1 MESCSDLSLKGW
13 ALLFLNFSLEK
24 HIMLD
29 ILRTLLLLDK
39 EKWKLGYN
47 LTNFQTLI
55 IMIILMKVLDLQSY
69 YKCNNNF

>member
-24 HIMLD
+24 PIMLD
-29 ILRTLLLLDK
+29 ILRTLLLLDE
-39 EKWKLGYN
+39 EKWNLGYN
-47 LTNFQTLI
+47 FSNFQTLL
-55 IMIILMKVLDLQSY
+55 IMIILMKVSDLQGY